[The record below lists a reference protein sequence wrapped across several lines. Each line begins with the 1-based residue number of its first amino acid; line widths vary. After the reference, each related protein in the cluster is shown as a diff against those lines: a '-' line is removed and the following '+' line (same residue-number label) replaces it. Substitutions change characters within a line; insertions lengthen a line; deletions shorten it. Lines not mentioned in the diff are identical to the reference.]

1 MVEGGSMG
9 KRNGWGVRENAY
21 GRRGEG
27 TIEGEGWRWVNKWK
41 KGKEDLS
48 KEFLVDLKRLGQLL
62 IWREREGSVLWN
74 APKEYAKWKVR
85 KEGRERGRKNEELKE
100 ENEREE

>member
-1 MVEGGSMG
+1 MVGWGSMG

-62 IWREREGSVLWN
+62 IWREREREKDRTFGTRQKN
-74 APKEYAKWKVR
+74 MRNGKFERRGEKEAEKT
-85 KEGRERGRKNEELKE
+85 KN
-100 ENEREE
+100 

>member
-62 IWREREGSVLWN
+62 IWRERRIVPLER
-74 APKEYAKWKVR
+74 AKRICEMESSKGGER
-85 KEGRERGRKNEELKE
+85 KRQKKRRIKGRK
-100 ENEREE
+100 